1 MRDFYEAFYQTAAQ
15 SAVHAAFCTRCFGR
29 NLCQH
34 GFADMVQLD
43 ALLQTV
49 KLRPGQQ
56 ALDLGCGNGLMAEYM
71 ADCTG
76 AHVTGLDYIPEA
88 IRQAQER
95 TPLKRTHLNF
105 MVGDI
110 NALDLPAQTF
120 DVISAID
127 TLYFSYDYAATI
139 DQLCQMLRPGGQL
152 AIFFAHGWGPWMA
165 VEAFDPATL
174 APEKTPL
181 GVALQALDLAFTV
194 QDFTA
199 DDYRLAQLRKQVLAD
214 LKPQF
219 EAENLLFIYE
229 NRLGEANGI
238 SRAVELQLHRRYLYH
253 VQLPPS

>member
-1 MRDFYEAFYQTAAQ
+1 MRDFYENFYRTVAA
-15 SAVHAAFCTRCFGR
+15 SAVHTAFCVRCFGQ

-34 GFADMVQLD
+34 GFADMAQLD
-43 ALLQTV
+43 ALLKTV
-49 KLRPGQQ
+49 DLHPGQR
-56 ALDLGCGNGLMAEYM
+56 ALDLGCGNGMIAEYI

-76 AHVTGLDYIPEA
+76 AHLTGLDYIPEA

-95 TPLKRTHLNF
+95 TVAKRAQLNF

-110 NALDLPAQTF
+110 NALALPSQAF
-120 DVISAID
+120 DVITSID
-127 TLYFSYDYAATI
+127 TMYFSNDYPVTI
-139 DQLCQMLRPGGQL
+139 GHLLHALRPGGQL

-174 APEKTPL
+174 APEKNPL
-181 GVALQALDLAFTV
+181 GVALQTHALTFTV

-199 DDYRLAQLRKQVLAD
+199 ADYRLAQIRKQVLAE

-219 EAENLLFIYE
+219 EAEKLMFIYE
-229 NRLGEANGI
+229 NRLGDANGV

-253 VQLPPS
+253 VQLAP